1 MFKGSNTVR
10 VGAEAYIL
18 PFLPIRVGYIWNG
31 STLRDGYED
40 IVASH
45 PMVTEQWFATAGFGI
60 KFSESLYLDFAY
72 QYGVSKQSKYQSFYG
87 YYTDSEGNTVD
98 EFTTESRLYSTHTNR
113 HHAVLTL
120 GFRF

>member
-1 MFKGSNTVR
+1 MQWDR
-10 VGAEAYIL
+10 
-18 PFLPIRVGYIWNG
+18 PIWNG

-60 KFSESLYLDFAY
+60 KFSASLYLDFAY

-87 YYTDSEGNTVD
+87 YYTNERGEIDD
-98 EFTTESRLYSTHTNR
+98 ICESRLYSTYTNR